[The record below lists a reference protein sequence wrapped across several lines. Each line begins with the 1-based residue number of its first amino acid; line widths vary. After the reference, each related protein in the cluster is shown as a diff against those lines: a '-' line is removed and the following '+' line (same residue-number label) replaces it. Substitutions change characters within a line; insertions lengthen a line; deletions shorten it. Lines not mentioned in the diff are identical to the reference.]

1 MGSRLSQRGNFLARG
16 ALWLRQAKILLLAPL
31 LVTVIVAGI
40 YWRWQVVRQTAPAS
54 AHYGLSPA
62 DIEIVPESD
71 WIDSRV
77 LLKKVVQD
85 ASLDD
90 RLSLL
95 DPKLNERIS
104 LAFRDHPWVER
115 VERVEKF
122 HPPRIKV
129 TIVYRQPVAI
139 VLGPGDLAADQ
150 VKYHAVDR
158 NGIRLPIEDYV
169 VDLNLL
175 EKLAWVRHVPLK
187 PPTEGEPWEDGRVL
201 GAAKIADAIGPYW
214 QKFSLLAI
222 EPSPQP
228 VPGSTQTYAFDLV
241 TRGDQKIPW
250 GRQSVGDESKTEKL
264 SMEPTAKAKS
274 QKLKAYVEQH
284 GVNLDGDPVRTV
296 SDEENYRSG
305 EKSSPPQRGQTE

>member
-95 DPKLNERIS
+95 DPKLNERLS
-104 LAFRDHPWVER
+104 LAFGDHPWVVR
-115 VERVEKF
+115 VERVGKI
-122 HPPRIKV
+122 HPPRI
-129 TIVYRQPVAI
+129 
-139 VLGPGDLAADQ
+139 
-150 VKYHAVDR
+150 
-158 NGIRLPIEDYV
+158 
-169 VDLNLL
+169 
-175 EKLAWVRHVPLK
+175 
-187 PPTEGEPWEDGRVL
+187 
-201 GAAKIADAIGPYW
+201 
-214 QKFSLLAI
+214 
-222 EPSPQP
+222 
-228 VPGSTQTYAFDLV
+228 
-241 TRGDQKIPW
+241 
-250 GRQSVGDESKTEKL
+250 
-264 SMEPTAKAKS
+264 
-274 QKLKAYVEQH
+274 
-284 GVNLDGDPVRTV
+284 
-296 SDEENYRSG
+296 
-305 EKSSPPQRGQTE
+305 